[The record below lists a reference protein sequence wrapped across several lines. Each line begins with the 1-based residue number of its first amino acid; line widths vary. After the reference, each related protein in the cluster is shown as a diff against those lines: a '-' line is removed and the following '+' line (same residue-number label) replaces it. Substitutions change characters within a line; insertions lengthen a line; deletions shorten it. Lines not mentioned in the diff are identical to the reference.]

1 MWLASLVEAGQLE
14 LVTGGWVMP
23 DEANSHY
30 FAMLDQL
37 MEGHQWLQKH
47 LGHMTPLFGTLLWW
61 CVPVRVLNRGVFS
74 VQVWS
79 RGAAG
84 PSTHLATPPLWR
96 TCWRGRGFTTCS
108 SREFTTLSR
117 STLPSNRP
125 SSFYGDKAGVNN
137 VFSVIEKLIMNN
149 TKHLE
154 IWQIFEIII

>member
-1 MWLASLVEAGQLE
+1 MRQTLITSLCWISWWRDTSGCRNTWVTWLPCLARCCDDV
-14 LVTGGWVMP
+14 
-23 DEANSHY
+23 
-30 FAMLDQL
+30 F
-37 MEGHQWLQKH
+37 
-47 LGHMTPLFGTLLWW
+47 
-61 CVPVRVLNRGVFS
+61 PVRVLNRGVFS

-137 VFSVIEKLIMNN
+137 VFSVMEKFIMNN

-154 IWQIFEIII
+154 FWQIFEIIIKMIKYCKSFKNAD